1 MERIDFFNFLRR
13 RVRITLVCDSW
24 IDAHGRRGCVC
35 MCVLL
40 WALTESAV
48 HVLMFSSCFTAKLR
62 ISQRRRR
69 RIAHPEQYF
78 YVLSGKSEH
87 FHPLKSATCA
97 RFNP

>member
-78 YVLSGKSEH
+78 YVLSVKSEH
-87 FHPLKSATCA
+87 FI
-97 RFNP
+97 R